1 MDEGALSE
9 SDNQELRHRQVEN
22 EAEAEEFDEKDNV
35 KIPEIP
41 EVSEGSDSETSEQ
54 NDPQEKTELI
64 PPVPLAPP
72 RNLQPLQRPSFIA
85 RQFRSVKNFF
95 IELIDFIFLL

>member
-1 MDEGALSE
+1 MDERDLSE
-9 SDNQELRHRQVEN
+9 SDNQELRHRQVE
-22 EAEAEEFDEKDNV
+22 AEEFDEKENV
-35 KIPEIP
+35 DTHEVP
-41 EVSEGSDSETSEQ
+41 EVSVSETSEQ
-54 NDPQEKTELI
+54 NDPQEEAELI